1 MELLAIASGLAAALS
16 WGAGDFAGGLASRRA
31 AAVRVLLASQ
41 ALGMAALI
49 VLGLARGEAPPPPR
63 DLLLGALAG
72 LSGGTGLLL
81 LYLSLARGKMGV
93 AAPLTAVAAGGI
105 PLAVGAVTQG
115 LPGPA
120 QMLGFALALVAIW
133 TISRPDQGGVFR
145 PGDLA
150 LPLLA
155 GVGLGGFLT
164 IIGLVSAEAAFLWP
178 LVAARVANV
187 ALFSGLVAVA
197 SLRARRAVWV
207 GGPAPALPAA
217 GAIPWGLAA
226 VAGVGDIAGN
236 LFFALSSQTGRLDVA
251 AVLGSLYPAVTV
263 LLARLVLDERL
274 SRRQGIGVGL
284 ALAAVALIAT

>member
-197 SLRARRAVWV
+197 SLRARRAVRV
-207 GGPAPALPAA
+207 GGPAPA